1 MLNGFAAPSRI
12 FGLAFKLKKSGEKNL
27 AYFLIC
33 FKVEEEVFEITLFYG
48 TASFSRQ
55 LFTAAVPS

>member
-1 MLNGFAAPSRI
+1 MLNGFATPSRI

-48 TASFSRQ
+48 IA
-55 LFTAAVPS
+55 